1 MATVQDVLKQKG
13 SQVLSIGANASV
25 LDAALLMNE
34 HRIGGL
40 VVLRNA
46 KIEGIITERD
56 VLRRVVAKRVDP
68 ADIAVKDVMTKD
80 VVCCRRDIKIE
91 EARATFKNK
100 RIRHLPVIDD
110 QSKLVGMISIGDI
123 NGWKLE
129 GQEKTIHYLKEYL
142 YGEMSGI

>member
-1 MATVQDVLKQKG
+1 MATVHDVLKQKG
-13 SQVLSIGANASV
+13 SQVLSIGSSASV

-40 VVLRNA
+40 VVLRSA
-46 KIEGIITERD
+46 KIEGIVTERD
-56 VLRRVVAKRVDP
+56 VLRRVVAQRVDP
-68 ADIAVKDVMTKD
+68 ADITVKEVMTADVYCCKKD
-80 VVCCRRDIKIE
+80 ASIE
-91 EARATFKNK
+91 EARSIFKNK

-110 QSKLVGMISIGDI
+110 AGMLVGMISIGDI